1 MDATATAK
9 LALDASGLDRGLQS
23 ATASLDRFAKQTG
36 SILAGAFA
44 FDKLISGFS
53 SAIEKGDQL
62 QDIAEKFGV
71 SASKLQM
78 LGNAASVFG
87 SGLDQVSAG
96 LNKLSLAQQKAV
108 SGEDGADALVA
119 TFAEVGISLE
129 ELRSM
134 GAEDI
139 FLRIADS
146 FASGANDGRQFVIV
160 NELLGKAQTDL
171 IKVLNQGSA
180 AIIEQGN
187 AIGVFSDETISSLS
201 ELSDQIKILQN
212 NMTMG
217 FGNVAALLNPFIKGL
232 QDALELAV
240 MLGVAVKEAATGN
253 FAGAK
258 QIGKRASGLGTEK
271 MAERDKAEKSKKS
284 PSKGN
289 LERESVKSQK
299 DLDKAEK
306 DAIKERTDLALS
318 ILKSEDAEKK
328 LANDSYERKRDT
340 ERERMLEAANL
351 QVKAA
356 QEKMKLQQDQAA
368 KEKGMAAGPG
378 GTSRQFE
385 QAKGGAAT
393 EKLNFAGSLGDASIN
408 AMIEQERAKAAKE
421 QQQVNRKEFDA
432 RVMEETSATTKSG
445 DPRDMTSRRREFIQK
460 EAQKESKGTKSLA
473 DIYQVLNDALTKITS
488 SPIISV

>member
-78 LGNAASVFG
+78 LGNAASLFG
-87 SGLDQVSAG
+87 SGVDQVSAG

-108 SGEDGADALVA
+108 SGEAGAEALVA
-119 TFAEVGISLE
+119 TFAEVGINLE
-129 ELRSM
+129 ELRTM

-187 AIGVFSDETISSLS
+187 SMGVFSDETISSLS

-258 QIGKRASGLGTEK
+258 EIGKRASGLGTEK
-271 MAERDKAEKSKKS
+271 MAERDKAEKAKKS

-289 LERESVKSQK
+289 LERELVKSQK
-299 DLDKAEK
+299 ELDNAEK

-393 EKLNFAGSLGDASIN
+393 EKLNFAAGLGDPRISKIV
-408 AMIEQERAKAAKE
+408 EEERARAGKDK
-421 QQQVNRKEFDA
+421 QRMNLKEFDE
-432 RVMEETSATTKSG
+432 RVMEATPG
-445 DPRDMTSRRREFIQK
+445 MAMTNTMESRRREFIKQ
-460 EAQKESKGTKSLA
+460 EAQKEATGSKTLA
-473 DIYQVLNDALTKITS
+473 DVYQVLNDALTKITS

>member
-36 SILAGAFA
+36 SVLAGAFA

-53 SAIEKGDQL
+53 SAIEKSDQL

-78 LGNAASVFG
+78 LGNAAQLFG
-87 SGLDQVSAG
+87 SGVEQVSAG

-108 SGEDGADALVA
+108 SGETGSEALVA

-129 ELRSM
+129 ELRTM

-139 FLRIADS
+139 FLRISDS

-180 AIIEQGN
+180 AITEQGN
-187 AIGVFSDETISSLS
+187 SMGVFSDETIASIS
-201 ELSDQIKILQN
+201 ELSDQIQLLQN
-212 NMTMG
+212 NITIG
-217 FGNVAALLNPFIKGL
+217 FGNLAALINPFIKGL

-240 MLGVAVKEAATGN
+240 MLGMAVKEAATGN
-253 FAGAK
+253 VAGARE
-258 QIGKRASGLGTEK
+258 IYKRASNLGTEK
-271 MAERDKAEKSKKS
+271 MAERDRAEKAKKSPGRGDAGEAVANQKELEKAEK
-284 PSKGN
+284 
-289 LERESVKSQK
+289 E
-299 DLDKAEK
+299 
-306 DAIKERTDLALS
+306 AIKERTDLALH
-318 ILKSEDAEKK
+318 ILKNEEAEKK
-328 LANDSYERKRDT
+328 LANDSYERKRDR
-340 ERERMLEAANL
+340 ERETMLEAANL
-351 QVKAA
+351 EVKAA
-356 QEKMKLQQDQAA
+356 QEKMKAEKDQAT

-385 QAKGGAAT
+385 QARAGAAG
-393 EKLNFAGSLGDASIN
+393 EVLNFAAGLGDQGISQTVQGERQKAS
-408 AMIEQERAKAAKE
+408 KE
-421 QQQVNRKEFDA
+421 QQKINKAEFDA
-432 RVMEETSATTKSG
+432 KVMEQTSGTTKEG
-445 DPRDMTSRRREFIQK
+445 LQRTMESRRREFIQK
-460 EAQKESKGTKSLA
+460 EAGKEAKGSKTLS
-473 DIYQVLNDALTKITS
+473 DVYTVLNDALKTLIAA
-488 SPIISV
+488 PIVS

>member
-36 SILAGAFA
+36 SLLAGAFA

-78 LGNAASVFG
+78 LGNAASLFG
-87 SGLDQVSAG
+87 SGVEQVSAG

-108 SGEDGADALVA
+108 SGEQGAEALVA

-129 ELRSM
+129 ELRTM

-139 FLRIADS
+139 FLRISDS

-187 AIGVFSDETISSLS
+187 SMGVFSDETISSLS
-201 ELSDQIKILQN
+201 ELSDQIKVLQN
-212 NMTMG
+212 NMTIG
-217 FGNVAALLNPFIKGL
+217 FGNTAALLNPFIKGL

-240 MLGVAVKEAATGN
+240 MLGMAVKEAATGN
-253 FAGAK
+253 MAGARE
-258 QIGKRASGLGTEK
+258 IYKRASNLGTEK
-271 MAERDKAEKSKKS
+271 MAERDAAEKAKKS
-284 PSKGN
+284 PSRGDVREAVANQKE
-289 LERESVKSQK
+289 LE
-299 DLDKAEK
+299 KAEK
-306 DAIKERTDLALS
+306 EAIKERTDLALYL
-318 ILKSEDAEKK
+318 LKQEDAEKK
-328 LANDSYERKRDT
+328 LTNDSYERKRDT

-351 QVKAA
+351 EVKAA
-356 QEKMKLQQDQAA
+356 QETMKAEKEQAE

-385 QAKGGAAT
+385 QARAGTAG
-393 EKLNFAGSLGDASIN
+393 EVLNFAAGLGDQGISQTVQMEREKAS
-408 AMIEQERAKAAKE
+408 KE
-421 QQQVNRKEFDA
+421 QQKINKEEFDA
-432 RVMEETSATTKSG
+432 KVMAQTSGTTKEG
-445 DPRDMTSRRREFIQK
+445 LQRTMASRRQEFIKK
-460 EAQKESKGTKSLA
+460 EAGKEAKGGKTLS
-473 DIYQVLNDALTKITS
+473 DIYTVLNDALSKIVAAPMVT
-488 SPIISV
+488 

>member
-108 SGEDGADALVA
+108 SGEAGAEALVA

-171 IKVLNQGSA
+171 IKVLNQGSS

-187 AIGVFSDETISSLS
+187 AIGVFSDDTISSLS
-201 ELSDQIKILQN
+201 ELSDQIKVLQN

-240 MLGVAVKEAATGN
+240 MLGMAVKEAASGN
-253 FAGAK
+253 IAGAK
-258 QIGKRASGLGTEK
+258 EIVKRASNLGTEK
-271 MAERDKAEKSKKS
+271 MAERDKAEKAKKL
-284 PSKGN
+284 PGGGG
-289 LERESVKSQK
+289 EREAIANQK
-299 DLDKAEK
+299 ELEKAEK

-318 ILKSEDAEKK
+318 MLKSEDAEKK

-351 QVKAA
+351 EVKAA
-356 QEKMKLQQDQAA
+356 QEKMKLQQEQAA

-385 QAKGGAAT
+385 QARAGSAS
-393 EKLNFAGSLGDASIN
+393 EVLNFAGGLGDRSIS
-408 AMIEQERAKAAKE
+408 AMVQQERTKAAKE
-421 QQQVNRKEFDA
+421 QQKVNREEFDA
-432 RVMEETSATTKSG
+432 KVKEQTSATTKAG
-445 DPRDMTSRRREFIQK
+445 DPRDMQSRRREFIQK
-460 EAQKESKGTKSLA
+460 EAQKESKGTKTLA
-473 DIYQVLNDALTKITS
+473 DIYQVLDTALQKIIA
-488 SPIISV
+488 SPIVSV